1 MIKNYK
7 NILQYIFLIIFII
20 YLISRISLILLV
32 GSYYGIFYVAIV
44 LMASFILIS
53 GLKINIINELFI
65 LLLIWMSVILIF
77 NILIIDRVVDSLG
90 RSQIDLMINV
100 IGNIAV
106 FFFSGYLF
114 YYLNIYQYIV
124 SYKSIFKIIYFSNFG
139 IFLLFLEN
147 WKVSYGLISERM
159 MEGWVSHL
167 DFGSTIILLS
177 YLVISFYNG
186 FLRISMIAFASF
198 FLYILD
204 GRSALILFISSIV
217 FLWVIKILRYKIKN
231 ILLFLILSGILL
243 FLLMNILF
251 MEDPSFLERIKIF
264 SLGFDYIDEQ
274 LYFGN
279 PSLILEYY
287 EDYGGYFHNALS
299 MIQFYG
305 IIPFLLVILMCGIIL
320 SRLFLKL
327 KSCDKSSELYF
338 ISHLFFYGISSL
350 IFSKSVSESVAWFSI
365 GMSSALLY
373 SHRICNIKPLEKI

>member
-198 FLYILD
+198 SYTFLMD
-204 GRSALILFISSIV
+204 V
-217 FLWVIKILRYKIKN
+217 
-231 ILLFLILSGILL
+231 
-243 FLLMNILF
+243 
-251 MEDPSFLERIKIF
+251 
-264 SLGFDYIDEQ
+264 Q
-274 LYFGN
+274 
-279 PSLILEYY
+279 
-287 EDYGGYFHNALS
+287 H
-299 MIQFYG
+299 
-305 IIPFLLVILMCGIIL
+305 
-320 SRLFLKL
+320 
-327 KSCDKSSELYF
+327 
-338 ISHLFFYGISSL
+338 
-350 IFSKSVSESVAWFSI
+350 
-365 GMSSALLY
+365 
-373 SHRICNIKPLEKI
+373 